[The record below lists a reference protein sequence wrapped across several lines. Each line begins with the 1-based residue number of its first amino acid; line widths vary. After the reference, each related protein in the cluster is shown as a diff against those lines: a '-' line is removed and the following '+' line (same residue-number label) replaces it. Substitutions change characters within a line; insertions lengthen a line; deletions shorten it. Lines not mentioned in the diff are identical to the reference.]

1 MMKREYVKSIFNL
14 DFFFFLSKRVKNSF
28 CGCDEER
35 RVGLDGGVEKVN
47 IFFMLFE
54 KLLYVTKE
62 LGC

>member
-1 MMKREYVKSIFNL
+1 MKREYVKSIFNS

-28 CGCDEER
+28 GECDEER
-35 RVGLDGGVEKVN
+35 GGGGVEKVN

-62 LGC
+62 